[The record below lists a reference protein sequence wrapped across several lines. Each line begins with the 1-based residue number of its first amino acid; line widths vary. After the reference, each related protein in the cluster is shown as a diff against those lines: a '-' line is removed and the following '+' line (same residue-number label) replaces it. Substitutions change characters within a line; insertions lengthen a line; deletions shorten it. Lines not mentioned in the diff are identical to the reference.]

1 MKLSKMET
9 FLGFPFAVLI
19 VLSIVASAPAAAA
32 EEFKVGEDQ
41 GWRQPAA
48 NETDMYSRWAATKRF
63 HVGDSLRFEYKSDT
77 VQIVDKWGYY
87 HCNST
92 RPISVF
98 NDGHTLINLDLSGPL
113 YIVSADPDH
122 CKSGQRMIVEVISVN
137 PRSPRLPSMDASPA
151 PSPYSSAG
159 TFSVVTEVVFFYV
172 VFVAVSVI

>member
-1 MKLSKMET
+1 MKPHKMET
-9 FLGFPFAVLI
+9 FFAVLI
-19 VLSIVASAPAAAA
+19 VMYVVGSAPATAA
-32 EEFKVGEDQ
+32 EEFKVGEDE

-48 NETDMYSRWAATKRF
+48 NETEMYSRWAATKRF

-87 HCNST
+87 HCNSS

-98 NDGHTLINLDLSGPL
+98 NDGHTLINLDRSGPL

-137 PRSPRLPSMDASPA
+137 PRSPRYMDASPA
-151 PSPYSSAG
+151 PSRYSSAG
-159 TFSVVTEVVFFYV
+159 TFSFVTEVVFFY
-172 VFVAVSVI
+172 AVSVLVSVT